1 MGCSERWAR
10 IALTGLISIREDK
23 LKYTKCLFNMVF
35 ASAVFLGFAGL
46 QAADAQQEYVTK
58 ARVMTL
64 HQAPLPGVE
73 GKEMIV
79 KHFSIPPEFVGG
91 RHMHPG
97 PVWVYVLEGV
107 LTVELDGET
116 KTFSA
121 GELYPEDI
129 DAAMTGRNLSGTDD
143 LEMLVFQIGDIGKP
157 LMYKVE

>member
-1 MGCSERWAR
+1 M
-10 IALTGLISIREDK
+10 
-23 LKYTKCLFNMVF
+23 KYPKCLFSMAL
-35 ASAVFLGFAGL
+35 ASAVFLGLAGF
-46 QAADAQQEYVTK
+46 QTADAQEYVSK
-58 ARVMTL
+58 ARVKTL

-91 RHMHPG
+91 KHLHPG
-97 PVWVYVLEGV
+97 PVYVYVLEGV

-129 DAAMTGRNLSGTDD
+129 DSAMVGRNLSGTDD
-143 LEMLVFQIGDIGKP
+143 LELLVFQVGEIGKP
-157 LMYKVE
+157 MMIKVE

>member
-1 MGCSERWAR
+1 
-10 IALTGLISIREDK
+10 
-23 LKYTKCLFNMVF
+23 
-35 ASAVFLGFAGL
+35 
-46 QAADAQQEYVTK
+46 
-58 ARVMTL
+58 MTL
-64 HQAPLPGVE
+64 YQAPLPGVE

-129 DAAMTGRNLSGTDD
+129 DTAMTGRNLSGTDD

-157 LMYKVE
+157 MMYKVE